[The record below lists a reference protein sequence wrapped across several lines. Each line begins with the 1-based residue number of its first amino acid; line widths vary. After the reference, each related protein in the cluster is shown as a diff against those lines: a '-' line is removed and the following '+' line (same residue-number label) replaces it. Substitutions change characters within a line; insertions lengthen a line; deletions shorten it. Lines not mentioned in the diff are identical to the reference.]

1 MGGSPPLGNVVL
13 FGLGNGAILTVD
25 ICEKQDGFPLRLIR
39 HRIHYSNLH
48 KTSQISNK
56 QMFELKGNI
65 CPSHTIFMPS
75 SISSLVSLH
84 LYDQY
89 FLASSTEGLECKE
102 ERRK

>member
-1 MGGSPPLGNVVL
+1 MTLEHERLPRSVIFSQTMNNGSESYVV
-13 FGLGNGAILTVD
+13 
-25 ICEKQDGFPLRLIR
+25 Q
-39 HRIHYSNLH
+39 
-48 KTSQISNK
+48 
-56 QMFELKGNI
+56 LKGNI